1 MAYIKIL
8 RNSEIEEFNS
18 PEIISK
24 KEKGNYFELNLLG
37 RNPDDFTQK
46 NALLGFIL
54 QRGYFLSSYKFFLPE
69 KFHKEDLIFCCTLIG
84 LDPSVYLKQGGDWYK
99 KATRLSHKRQI
110 LDYYGFQEFKQNRGK
125 ISEEAIGLVNKAL
138 KPKQIFYYLVN
149 YLLNEKIEIPLYGAI
164 ASIITQS
171 LNQVEQ
177 SFIDRL
183 DDLLSLEDKEY
194 LEEFIQLP
202 VSEGDISPSNPYL
215 ITTLKKPNQDMKV
228 SKIREDIIQFKIIE
242 EVFNRFESLFQNVEI
257 TDALVNYY
265 AKWMII
271 AEQPQFNSMQ
281 DKSKKYL
288 YLLSLIV
295 YQYRMRQD
303 LFVEILIKTTRK
315 FISDI
320 NNQVSKDFLEQKTTP
335 AKHVSE
341 SKNRLIRS
349 ISRSDKLK
357 EVESILIENRSS
369 AEERIVAAL
378 NVIRSRPDVVEAIK
392 KELEQLELT
401 VSTKLKDE
409 MFYSKVEEG
418 SIKLARR
425 LKDIVLS
432 LKFDGK
438 TSEKEIYR
446 AIEHFQY
453 KDGNL
458 GSSAPVGFLNTS
470 QGKYVQTHG
479 KSQINNKVYR
489 SLLFNESA
497 FHIKSGSLNLKYSN
511 DYRSINDY
519 MIDDET
525 WERDK
530 EYLLEKVNLSH
541 LQDFTDVIISLEKK
555 LDEQYEI
562 TNQNLAENENLK
574 FKKNG
579 KPFVTNDKA
588 EDLGSEIIDN
598 LLNKD
603 EVIPLVKVLSDI
615 QDATDFTECFTHFAM
630 KGGHETP
637 EVQVIFA
644 AIIGLG
650 CNIGVRKMGRIT
662 HGLNAEKLENTAR
675 WYFSREN
682 INEARN
688 RILSIIDKLSVP
700 QHFKASVDE
709 LHTSSDGQK
718 FGVSVPSIHASH
730 SYKYFGRGKGVT
742 AYSFIDE
749 YSRVFYDTIIS
760 PTEREA
766 TYVID
771 GLLDNEEVEST
782 IHSTDTHGY
791 TEILCGI
798 CYSIGIVF
806 APRIAGDQIM
816 YTFKNRK
823 RGHYES
829 KGYRILPDNSKYIN
843 VKIIEDQWD
852 NILRLLVSIKI
863 KHVKASV
870 ILRRLSSYSQ
880 SHPLYKAL
888 KELGRIHKSLFL
900 LKYYDESD
908 LRSRMQKQLNK
919 GELWHKFAK
928 DVWFG
933 DNQEF
938 RVGEKSEQEVAL
950 GCRTLIQ
957 NVIVL
962 WNYLELTKRLSA
974 MNEEQALE
982 VINAISSNHVI
993 SWKHINIHG
1002 EYDLDIISE
1011 NSKMFDLENLLK
1023 YKVVA

>member
-8 RNSEIEEFNS
+8 RDPEINEFNS
-18 PEIISK
+18 PELISK
-24 KEKGNYFELNLLG
+24 KEKNRYFNLNLLG
-37 RNPDDFTQK
+37 RNVEDFSQK

-54 QRGYFLSSYKFFLPE
+54 QKGYFLSTYKFFLPE
-69 KFHKEDLIFCCTLIG
+69 KFITEDIIFCCYL
-84 LDPSVYLKQGGDWYK
+84 LNLNPSKYINRGDWYK
-99 KATRLSHKRQI
+99 KTTRLAHKKQI
-110 LDYYGFQEFKQNRGK
+110 LDFYGFQEFKEKKQLLGK
-125 ISEEAIGLVNKAL
+125 EATDLVNKAL
-138 KPKQIFYYLVN
+138 KPKQIFYYLIN
-149 YLLNEKIEIPLYGAI
+149 HLLNEKIEIPNYGAI

-171 LNQVEQ
+171 LNEVELN
-177 SFIDRL
+177 FINRL
-183 DDLLSLEDKEY
+183 NELLSKEDKEY
-194 LEEFIQLP
+194 LDDFIKLP
-202 VSEGDISPSNPYL
+202 VGDGEISPSNPYL
-215 ITTLKKPNQDMKV
+215 ITTLKRPNQDLRV
-228 SKIREDIIQFKIIE
+228 SKIKEDIVQFKVIE
-242 EVFNRFESLFQNVEI
+242 EVFVRFESLFQNVEI

-288 YLLSLIV
+288 YLLSLII

-303 LFVEILIKTTRK
+303 LFVEILIKTSRK

-335 AKHVSE
+335 AKQVNE
-341 SKNRLIRS
+341 SKNRLIRR

-357 EVESILIENRSS
+357 EVETILIENRSP

-378 NVIRSRPDVVEAIK
+378 SVIRSQPNLVETIQ
-392 KELEQLELT
+392 KEFDQLELT
-401 VSTKLKDE
+401 ISTGLKDE

-418 SIKLARR
+418 SIKLGRR
-425 LKDIVLS
+425 LKDIVLL
-432 LKFDGK
+432 LKFDGN
-438 TSEKEIYR
+438 TSDKEIYR
-446 AIEHFQY
+446 AIEFYQY
-453 KDGNL
+453 RNGNV
-458 GSSAPVGFLNTS
+458 GSNIPLEFLNPIQS
-470 QGKYVQTHG
+470 KYIKAQNSNQVNI
-479 KSQINNKVYR
+479 KIYK

-511 DYRSINDY
+511 NYRSINDY

-525 WERDK
+525 WEREK
-530 EYLLEKVNLSH
+530 EYLLRKVNLTH
-541 LQDFTDVIISLEKK
+541 LKEFSQVISSLELK
-555 LDEQYEI
+555 LDKQYEK
-562 TNQNLAENENLK
+562 TNQNLSENENLK
-574 FKKNG
+574 FRKNG
-579 KPFVTNDKA
+579 KPFVTNDKT
-588 EDLGSEIIDN
+588 EDLGAEIIDS

-603 EVIPLVKVLSDI
+603 EVIPLIKVLSDI
-615 QDATDFTECFTHFAM
+615 HKATDFADCFTHFAL

-637 EVQVIFA
+637 EVEVIFA

-650 CNIGVRKMGRIT
+650 CNIGARKMGRIT
-662 HGLNAEKLENTAR
+662 QNINSEKLENTVR
-675 WYFSREN
+675 WYFSKEN
-682 INEARN
+682 IDGARN
-688 RILSIIDKLSVP
+688 RILKIVDKLSVP
-700 QHFKASVDE
+700 QHFKAVVDE

-718 FGVSVPSIHASH
+718 FGVAVPSIHAGH
-730 SYKYFGRGKGVT
+730 SYKYFGKGRGVT

-771 GLLDNEEVEST
+771 GLLDNEEIEST

-806 APRIAGDQIM
+806 APRIVGDQII
-816 YTFKNRK
+816 YTFKDRK
-823 RGHYES
+823 REHYEN
-829 KGYRILPDNSKYIN
+829 KGYRILPDHSRYIN
-843 VKIIEDQWD
+843 VKTLENQWD

-870 ILRRLSSYSQ
+870 IIKRLSSYSQ
-880 SHPLYKAL
+880 SHPLYRAL
-888 KELGRIHKSLFL
+888 KELGRIHKSLFM

-938 RVGEKSEQEVAL
+938 RVGEKSEQEIAL

-957 NVIVL
+957 NAIVL
-962 WNYLELTKRLSA
+962 WNYLELTKRLSL
-974 MNEEQALE
+974 MDKKQALE
-982 VINAISSNHVI
+982 VLSAISSNHVI

-1002 EYDLDIISE
+1002 EYDLEILREAS
-1011 NSKMFDLENLLK
+1011 NMFDLEELLK